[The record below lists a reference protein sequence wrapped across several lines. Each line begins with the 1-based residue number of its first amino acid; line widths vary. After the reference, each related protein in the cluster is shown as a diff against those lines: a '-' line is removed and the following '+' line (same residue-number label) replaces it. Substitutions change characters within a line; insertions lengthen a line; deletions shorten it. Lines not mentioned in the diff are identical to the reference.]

1 MSYEIKFIKE
11 NGIIEIKNKYDI
23 SYEKMITQTQEV
35 IKLQHE
41 KNTSLIL
48 TDFSSVKVNV
58 DVNLSDIFQFPE
70 LYEQMGMDRKSKI
83 AVLVSE
89 MEVKTEELDFY
100 ETVCL
105 NRGWNI
111 RIFLKKTEAI
121 EWLLSE

>member
-23 SYEKMITQTQEV
+23 SYEKMISQTQEV

-70 LYEQMGMDRKSKI
+70 LYEQMGMDRKSRI

-111 RIFLKKTEAI
+111 RILLKKTEAI